1 MRIILLSVGILFQC
15 AANCSRIQ
23 SKCIQH
29 NCSQALLL
37 LLQAPDIELRLIT
50 RAFLSCL
57 SNKCVASKDL
67 ATSHQ
72 VLRDDETSKL
82 IEMLSTEPSQPIS
95 LHGFSY
101 QLLLKMMECFMKA
114 TENVSVFLQWG
125 IPSILDP
132 LSDRLKDEDQEKLAQ
147 LIWRLMQFESGGDL
161 VDGVVT
167 VDTPKFDQGIS
178 RLELAII
185 IMLTVSTIGTT
196 SLIFNF

>member
-1 MRIILLSVGILFQC
+1 
-15 AANCSRIQ
+15 
-23 SKCIQH
+23 
-29 NCSQALLL
+29 
-37 LLQAPDIELRLIT
+37 
-50 RAFLSCL
+50 
-57 SNKCVASKDL
+57 
-67 ATSHQ
+67 
-72 VLRDDETSKL
+72 
-82 IEMLSTEPSQPIS
+82 
-95 LHGFSY
+95 
-101 QLLLKMMECFMKA
+101 MKA

-167 VDTPKFDQGIS
+167 VDTSKFEVNDQGIS

-185 IMLTVSTIGTT
+185 IMLTVSAIGTT